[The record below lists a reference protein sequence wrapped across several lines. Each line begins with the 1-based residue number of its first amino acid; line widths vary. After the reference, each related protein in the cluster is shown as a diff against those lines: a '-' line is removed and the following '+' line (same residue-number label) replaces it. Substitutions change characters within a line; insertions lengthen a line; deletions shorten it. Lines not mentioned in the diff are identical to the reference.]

1 MDGGQWGDAM
11 RAMDRVRERVAGLED
26 VGTKTAEALGRLD
39 RRLSLVEEE
48 APQPTLRDRFAMAA
62 LPSFL
67 TLEAEELGY
76 EGAAEAAYGVAD
88 AMLRAREV
96 K

>member
-1 MDGGQWGDAM
+1 MIQCRHVTCHACACAGCAALLDELDAL
-11 RAMDRVRERVAGLED
+11 RTERN
-26 VGTKTAEALGRLD
+26 R
-39 RRLSLVEEE
+39 
-48 APQPTLRDRFAMAA
+48 LRDRFAMAA

-88 AMLRAREV
+88 AMLRAREG